1 MKLDLQSIQT
11 EEFWRDLCPQLSIST
26 QPLAERSDWGQS
38 RPLEHET
45 WKTCQQTMAEDG
57 YFAYGGW
64 FDQRQID
71 RMQACFDQ
79 LDANGIHPVF
89 AFVYDEF
96 WDLLMQM
103 DPLFS
108 DLLDDYECLPAVWS
122 WFVRPDNQSAFA
134 PHRDQVREIV
144 IDDEEHLD
152 YLTIWVPLTD
162 LNHLSSAICVL
173 PASLDPD
180 YENCTSEIQVESL
193 QNVRSLQGKRGSVF
207 CWTTQLAHWG
217 TRQSVHGPPRLSV
230 GYYIKRTEAENLEE
244 QPPLDFSSP
253 LTLLQRLSIIG
264 QQIKNYS
271 RSATAEELKFAEQLI
286 DCGSGS

>member
-1 MKLDLQSIQT
+1 
-11 EEFWRDLCPQLSIST
+11 
-26 QPLAERSDWGQS
+26 
-38 RPLEHET
+38 
-45 WKTCQQTMAEDG
+45 MAEDG
-57 YFAYGGW
+57 YFAYEGW

-71 RMQACFDQ
+71 RMRACFDQ
-79 LDANGIHPVF
+79 LESNGIHPVF

-134 PHRDQVREIV
+134 PHRDQVREV
-144 IDDEEHLD
+144 SIDDEEHLD
-152 YLTIWVPLTD
+152 YLTIWIPLTD

-180 YENCTSEIQVESL
+180 YENCTAEIQVESL
-193 QNVRSLQGKRGSVF
+193 HNVRSLQGKRGSEF

-217 TRQSVHGPPRLSV
+217 TRQSDHGPPRMSV

-244 QPPLDFSSP
+244 QPALDFSSP
-253 LTLLQRLSIIG
+253 LTLPQRLAIIG

-271 RSATAEELKFAEQLI
+271 RSASAEELEFAEQLI
-286 DCGSGS
+286 DGWAS